1 MRSSFA
7 RICALALLTLVA
19 ACGSLPMPFERTPS
33 SGPPSSL
40 LRPPPARIVIPPS
53 TSAGLAQEPARAF
66 AGELAKAL
74 QEIEIPATAAGI
86 RNPQYSL
93 LVAGEAEA
101 GQVRLTYSLAGADG
115 RPIASAGGPRPVPA
129 GAWAAANQATLS
141 ATAKDAAPAIARML
155 ASVDAARRESTTGAL
170 AARLPSTIVAPITGA
185 PGDGARSLDRAIRAA
200 LEREGVVVVEGS
212 ATAEFRVTGQVVM
225 AAQPRN
231 QQRVEITWIIA
242 RADGLELGRVAQL
255 NEVPRGSLD
264 GLWGDVAPIVAD
276 QAAAGVVEVI
286 NRHRNGG

>member
-1 MRSSFA
+1 
-7 RICALALLTLVA
+7 
-19 ACGSLPMPFERTPS
+19 MPFERTPS
-33 SGPPSSL
+33 SGPPASL
-40 LRPPPARIVIPPS
+40 LRPPPARIVVPPS

-74 QEIEIPATAAGI
+74 QEIEIPATSAGV

-101 GQVRLTYSLAGADG
+101 GQMRLTYSLAGADG

-129 GAWAAANQATLS
+129 GAWSTANQATL
-141 ATAKDAAPAIARML
+141 AAAAKEAAPAIARML
-155 ASVDAARRESTTGAL
+155 ASVDAAQRESTTGAL
-170 AARLPSTIVAPITGA
+170 TSRLPSAAVAPITGA

-200 LEREGVVVVEGS
+200 LEREGVVVTEGA

-225 AAQPRN
+225 ATLPPNRQRGN